1 MTKIAF
7 REIASVLQPY
17 SRVKGDV
24 KAGHD
29 LIRIKQYAPIIRL
42 LYAAAGSYSKAPSTS
57 LITIWTAWRKASAEF
72 VQGESGL

>member
-17 SRVKGDV
+17 SRVKGDI

-29 LIRIKQYAPIIRL
+29 LICIKQHAPIIRL
-42 LYAAAGSYSKAPSTS
+42 LYAAAGSYSEAPSTN
-57 LITIWTAWRKASAEF
+57 LVTIWAA
-72 VQGESGL
+72 GESFCRVYAGE